1 MDSNIHFS
9 VLMGKHIQKFIDY
22 PKNQKV
28 SQKVWQNARMLATFT
43 VSCCQAIN
51 KVIAY
56 CLLLN

>member
-1 MDSNIHFS
+1 
-9 VLMGKHIQKFIDY
+9 MGKHIQKFIDY

-28 SQKVWQNARMLATFT
+28 SQKFWQNARMLATFT